1 MHRYATR
8 LAERAKEIQI
18 EVMAIQFARA
28 RYISR
33 ASGGNAVRSAA
44 YNERASIVS
53 DRTGEVFY
61 FRHRDAPEYHDVLL
75 PEGAGEKFA
84 DSAVLWNAAEAAERR
99 KDAQVA
105 REIVLALPANA
116 DLTDADRIDL
126 ARSFADQHFVAKGLA
141 VQLDVH
147 RPHEGD
153 SESERAN
160 WHAHLLITT
169 RRLEGEG
176 FSAKK
181 ARDLDPEVRRAGGRA
196 VVADGEAWGELWR
209 DHQNRYF
216 AEHGIDARVDP
227 AATHAQQHIGPVRMR
242 KADSA
247 AGERAETLRQAN
259 QAAARDPDQVL
270 ATLTRNNATF
280 SERDLDRHLAK
291 HIAPEAE
298 RAATKVAVLGHKET
312 LPLYD
317 RDSGE
322 AAERFTTKTVRA
334 QERAALA
341 DAASIAGARHQ
352 SGLPAAAIGA
362 AVASRA
368 MRPDQRLAFD
378 HAVGAGG
385 LKLIEGRAG
394 TGKSYV
400 LQAIREAHEQAGRRV
415 IGLTPTNAVAQ
426 DLKAD
431 GFSEAGTAHAELFRL
446 KNGRT
451 RWDRRTVVIVDEA
464 AMMDSRV
471 TGEVLG
477 EARRSGAKVI
487 FAGDDRQLASI
498 ERGGLFAEMRQ
509 RHGAAEISEITRQRS
524 DWQRAAARDL
534 AEGRFGDA
542 VAAFDRAGAITWTRD
557 QEDARAALVAAWKR
571 DTAADQ
577 AATRFV
583 FAYTNRDV
591 DALNAELRQVRRDR
605 GELSGDDAR
614 FETKHGA
621 ADFAA
626 GDRVQFTDTLKFAR
640 IYNGNVGTITEIDAE
655 TGVIRVRLDA
665 ASGQAGREVVW
676 SASEFTGFRHGYA
689 GTIYKGQGRTLDHT
703 YLYHTHHWRSAASY
717 VALTRQ
723 RESAQVFVATETAR
737 DAEALARQMAR
748 GEIKAASVAWAT
760 VEELTPAQRQRAT
773 RDQPEAPI
781 ERESPETIHDSPR
794 MTKAANPR
802 EIVVPSQA
810 RDPSPPV
817 ARSAGEREQ
826 VAPEIL
832 IPAYVD
838 PTGRDSL
845 GRELDEASIAVAV
858 AADRAVQREREA
870 LPHYLAGAYRD
881 PHAAKAR
888 LDEMVKRQGLTST
901 AARLARDPTQLGEL
915 RGNVGFFAGSRA
927 RAERARAE
935 RAMAERAASAVAP
948 SLERIAAA
956 EARAARDYRA
966 TVEAQQKADATPIPK
981 LTARTEA
988 AVTTLAAVT
997 DEKVRAELWRDITA
1011 DQTIGPE
1018 LWRFSVAVRQRFGD
1032 DSLRAML
1039 RSRGGSVE
1047 AASVSREHR
1056 TAFATVSRTV
1066 HTLRQGERAADAERL
1081 TQSQTLGARA
1091 RMKP

>member
-1 MHRYATR
+1 
-8 LAERAKEIQI
+8 
-18 EVMAIQFARA
+18 MAIQFARA

-44 YNERASIVS
+44 YNERAAIVS

-61 FRHRDAPEYHDVLL
+61 FRHRDAPEHHAVLL
-75 PEGAGEKFA
+75 PEGAAARFV

-116 DLTDADRIDL
+116 ELTDEDRIAL
-126 ARSFADQHFVAKGLA
+126 ARSFAEQHFVAKGLA

-147 RPHEGD
+147 RPHDPAPGGQGD

-176 FSAKK
+176 FAAKK

-209 DHQNRYF
+209 DHQNRF
-216 AEHGIDARVDP
+216 FIHHGIDARVDP
-227 AATHAQQHIGPVRMR
+227 TATHAQQHIGPVRMR

-298 RAATKVAVLGHKET
+298 RAATKAAVLGHAET

-317 RDSGE
+317 RESGE
-322 AAERFTTKTVRA
+322 AVERYTTRTVRA

-341 DAASIAGARHQ
+341 DAASVADARHQ
-352 SGLPAAAIGA
+352 RGLPAAAIGA
-362 AVASRA
+362 AVASRS
-368 MRPDQRLAFD
+368 MRPDQHLAFD
-378 HAVGAGG
+378 HAVAAGG
-385 LKLIEGRAG
+385 LKIIEGRAG
-394 TGKSYV
+394 TGKSYS
-400 LQAIREAHEQAGRRV
+400 LAAIRDAHAADGRRV
-415 IGLTPTNAVAQ
+415 IGLAPTNAVAQ

-451 RWDRRTVVIVDEA
+451 HWDRRTVVIVDEA
-464 AMMDSRV
+464 AMMDSRI

-498 ERGGLFAEMRQ
+498 ERGGLFAELRQ

-542 VAAFDRAGAITWTRD
+542 VAAFDKAGAITWTRD

-571 DTAADQ
+571 DTAVEPD
-577 AATRFV
+577 ATRFV
-583 FAYTNRDV
+583 FAYTNLDV

-605 GELSGDDAR
+605 GELVGTDTR
-614 FETKHGA
+614 FETKHGEA
-621 ADFAA
+621 AFAP

-655 TGVIRVRLDA
+655 TGMIRARLDA
-665 ASGQAGREVVW
+665 AAGQEGREVAW
-676 SASEFTGFRHGYA
+676 SASEFIGFRHGYA

-703 YLYHTHHWRSAASY
+703 YLYHTHHWRSTASY

-737 DAEALARQMAR
+737 HAEDLARQMAR

-760 VEELTPAQRQRAT
+760 ADELTPAQRV
-773 RDQPEAPI
+773 
-781 ERESPETIHDSPR
+781 ERESSETIHDSPR
-794 MTKAANPR
+794 VTEVVDPR
-802 EIVVPSQA
+802 EIVVPSPA
-810 RDPSPPV
+810 RDSAPP
-817 ARSAGEREQ
+817 AEDKEQ
-826 VAPEIL
+826 AAPEIL
-832 IPAYVD
+832 IPAFVD
-838 PTGRDSL
+838 PAGRDSL
-845 GRELDEASIAVAV
+845 GRGLDEASIAAAV

-888 LDEMVKRQGLTST
+888 LDEMAKRQGWAST
-901 AARLARDPTQLGEL
+901 AARIAPDATQLGEL
-915 RGNVGFFAGSRA
+915 RGKVGLFVGAKGK
-927 RAERARAE
+927 AE

-948 SLERIAAA
+948 SLERVAAA
-956 EARAARDYRA
+956 EARAAKDYRA
-966 TVEAQQKADATPIPK
+966 SVEAQRKADATSIPK
-981 LTARTEA
+981 LTARAQA
-988 AVTTLAAVT
+988 AVAALAAT
-997 DEKVRAELWRDITA
+997 ADEKVQAELWRGITA
-1011 DQTIGPE
+1011 DQAIGLE
-1018 LWRFSVAVRQRFGD
+1018 LRQFSAAVQQRFGD
-1032 DSLRAML
+1032 DTVRAML

-1047 AASVSREHR
+1047 AASVSRAHQV
-1056 TAFATVSRTV
+1056 ASATVSRTV
-1066 HTLRQGERAADAERL
+1066 HILKAGEHAGAREVDAARL
-1081 TQSQTLGARA
+1081 AQRQTLGHR
-1091 RMKP
+1091 RGLKP